1 MRRCRLPEGLL
12 FQCPALILLK
22 SKVFWI
28 GKWTLAD
35 DVLVDI
41 ENLHFAYDG
50 RPVLQGIN
58 MKIPRGKVV
67 AIMGGSGCGKTTL
80 LRCIGGQLRPTGGR
94 VRLERHQV
102 SSMSMAELYSLRRKM
117 GMLFQFGALF
127 TDMSVFDNVAFPL
140 REHTDLSE
148 LMIRDLVL
156 MKLEAV
162 GLRGA
167 HKLMPSE
174 LSGGMARRVAL
185 ARAVALDPMLMMY
198 DEPFT
203 GLDPIALGV
212 IGQLIR
218 RLNDA
223 LGATSIM
230 VTHDVQ
236 ESLLIVDYIYF
247 MNGGQVVAEG
257 TPDEIRASRD
267 PFVHQFVHA
276 EVSGPVGFDYP
287 APPARDVFLG
297 EGVHA

>member
-1 MRRCRLPEGLL
+1 MP
-12 FQCPALILLK
+12 
-22 SKVFWI
+22 
-28 GKWTLAD
+28 D
-35 DVLVDI
+35 DILVDI
-41 ENLHFAYDG
+41 EDLRFSYGG
-50 RPVLQGIN
+50 RPVLEGIS

-80 LRCIGGQLRPTGGR
+80 LRCIGGQLRPSGGR
-94 VRLERHQV
+94 VRLEKHQV
-102 SSMSMAELYSLRRKM
+102 CEMSHQDLYRLRRKM

-127 TDMSVFDNVAFPL
+127 TDMSVFDNVAFPM
-140 REHTDLSE
+140 REHTDMSE
-148 LMIRDLVL
+148 EMIRDLVL

-167 HKLMPSE
+167 HKLMPGE

-198 DEPFT
+198 DEPFA

-218 RLNDA
+218 KLNDA

-247 MNGGQVVAEG
+247 ISAGRIVAEG
-257 TPDEIRASRD
+257 TPDEIRASKD
-267 PFVHQFVHA
+267 PFVHQFIHA
-276 EVSGPVGFDYP
+276 EVDGPVHFDYP
-287 APPARDVFLG
+287 APSVQQEFLR
-297 EGVHA
+297 GVSHV

>member
-1 MRRCRLPEGLL
+1 MP
-12 FQCPALILLK
+12 
-22 SKVFWI
+22 
-28 GKWTLAD
+28 D
-35 DVLVDI
+35 DILVDI
-41 ENLHFAYDG
+41 ENLHFNYDD
-50 RPVLQGIN
+50 RPVLRGIN
-58 MKIPRGKVV
+58 MTIPRGKVV

-80 LRCIGGQLRPTGGR
+80 LRCIGGQLRPTAGR
-94 VRLERHQV
+94 VRLEKHQV
-102 SSMSMAELYSLRRKM
+102 CEMSQAELYRLRRKM

-127 TDMSVFDNVAFPL
+127 TDVSVFENVAFPL
-140 REHTDLSE
+140 REHTDMSE
-148 LMIRDLVL
+148 EMIRDLVL

-167 HKLMPSE
+167 HKLMPGE

-185 ARAVALDPMLMMY
+185 ARAVALDPMLVMY

-230 VTHDVQ
+230 VTHDIH

-247 MNGGQVVAEG
+247 VSEGQIVAAG
-257 TPDEIRASRD
+257 TPDEIRASTD

-276 EVSGPVGFDYP
+276 EANGPVRFDYP
-287 APPARDVFLG
+287 APSVRQEFLG
-297 EGVHA
+297 GGDRV